1 MEITESKGS
10 SAEPQ
15 VRLQFYRD
23 PPSGSEQLDTVQNL
37 CLARL
42 RLLKAVEEVGQDMIK
57 GSKEYMERL
66 KMKLGKLDLGASLLT
81 TSGVHVDGLRFRE
94 EIRRDVLSHFLLRLA
109 MCRTEDQRRWFITQE
124 TDLFRLRFQLEQN
137 ADRCLPIAGR
147 SDLAPELLAATPG
160 IGSDAELATVAF
172 YRAHFTEALDLVR
185 SRRVYLRDG
194 FAYVPETGVVSMA
207 TTRFRAHLSHQLA
220 VACRALPYLG
230 EDARLWCSAARL
242 TSWLRPASRPA
253 CSICTLPCA
262 AIIISGTLAV
272 DGDKFAKEYAY
283 GIRYNYGKEGK
294 RADFSPYSCVR
305 IITTNQPGQG
315 DSHGCPFRHC
325 GADLLAQR
333 LQAAGISQDQAQGI
347 LTRAKD
353 SQYQL
358 ACRDYFRAVHKLS
371 SDHEVSIN
379 HPNQYYEESRA
390 LLLGN
395 GQQQQSARAP
405 VRVTKVKA
413 APAATAAG
421 SQAAESDWLDE
432 TIDQEMSQVDLSA
445 YEA

>member
-137 ADRCLPIAGR
+137 ADSAVAAFLSANGIHFDSLSDAER

-353 SQYQL
+353 SSTSWL
-358 ACRDYFRAVHKLS
+358 AETISELCTK
-371 SDHEVSIN
+371 
-379 HPNQYYEESRA
+379 SRA